1 MNSGVIFVTIK
12 TCVLLSIEVVMK
24 EQILSRHLAFLE
36 INVCHIIGLGN
47 VRIQML
53 KFALSKHVAFCKFF
67 G

>member
-36 INVCHIIGLGN
+36 INVCHIIGL
-47 VRIQML
+47 
-53 KFALSKHVAFCKFF
+53 
-67 G
+67 